1 MSEKRKKI
9 TNFSRRDFIGTLA
22 AGTAFTLV
30 PLNFSCSGPTATT
43 GTTGNTE
50 ASDKPNS
57 NFGGV
62 HIGAITYSFRSMPGG
77 LENIIKYCRESGIS
91 SIELM
96 SGDLEQFLGIPEN
109 PMRNRPRPAI
119 VPGQPRP
126 QRTPEEQAII
136 DKYNAD
142 VKEWR
147 TSLPMS
153 KVESAKKLMNDAGV
167 FPHIVK
173 FSPARWSDE
182 EIEYAFN
189 VTKAMGAKATTEE
202 VGLESAK
209 KLAPFAEKHG
219 IVVGLHNHNQYAEEG
234 FDIDPMLAVSPSIM
248 LNFDP
253 GHYFGSTG
261 KHPNDFIRKYHDRIF
276 SIHMKD
282 KTGPTIEGEPNENQV
297 WGQGE
302 MPIADVLLLLKNEKW
317 PIYVDIELEYPVK
330 PWSNPVKEVRTC
342 VQYARNI
349 LI

>member
-1 MSEKRKKI
+1 MSTF
-9 TNFSRRDFIGTLA
+9 TNKNQSRREFLGKSA
-22 AGTAFTLV
+22 AIAAAASVL
-30 PLNFSCSGPTATT
+30 PLNFAYSGTTATT
-43 GTTGNTE
+43 GIADTSQN
-50 ASDKPNS
+50 PNS
-57 NFGGV
+57 TFGGV

-77 LENIIKYCRESGIS
+77 LENIIKYCKEAGIS

-96 SGDLEQFLGIPEN
+96 SGDLEEYLGVPEN
-109 PMRNRPRPAI
+109 PARNMPRPTAA
-119 VPGQPRP
+119 PGQQRP
-126 QRTPEEQAII
+126 QRTPEQQAAIE
-136 DKYNAD
+136 KYNND
-142 VKEWR
+142 VKAWR

-153 KVESAKKLMNDAGV
+153 KVEAAKKLMNDAGI

-182 EIEYAFN
+182 EIEYAFK

-202 VGLESAK
+202 IGLEAAK

-219 IVVGLHNHNQYAEEG
+219 IVVALHNHMQYAEEG
-234 FDIDPMLAVSPSIM
+234 FSADPFLAVSPSIM

-282 KTGPTIEGEPNENQV
+282 KTGPKVEGEPNANQV

-302 MPIADVLLLLKNEKW
+302 MPIAEVLLMLKAEKW
-317 PIYVDIELEYPVK
+317 PIYVDIELEYDIK
-330 PWSNPVKEVRTC
+330 PWSNQVKEVRTC

>member
-1 MSEKRKKI
+1 MSEYSNKKQ
-9 TNFSRRDFIGTLA
+9 SRREFLGKSA
-22 AGTAFTLV
+22 AFAAAASIL
-30 PLNFSCSGPTATT
+30 PLNFACNSPSAT
-43 GTTGNTE
+43 GTTE
-50 ASDKPNS
+50 AVGTSDKPNS
-57 NFGGV
+57 TFGGV

-77 LENIIKYCRESGIS
+77 LENIIKYCKESGIS

-109 PMRNRPRPAI
+109 PMRNRPRPA
-119 VPGQPRP
+119 VAPGQPRP
-126 QRTPEEQAII
+126 ERTPEELAII
-136 DKYNAD
+136 EKYNAD
-142 VKEWR
+142 VKAWR

-153 KVESAKKLMNDAGV
+153 KVEEARKLMNDAGV

-202 VGLESAK
+202 IGLESAQ

-219 IVVGLHNHNQYAEEG
+219 IIVGMHNHMQYAEEG
-234 FDIDPMLAVSPSIM
+234 FSADPMLAVSPSIM

-282 KTGPTIEGEPNENQV
+282 KTGPTIEGEANANQV

-317 PIYVDIELEYPVK
+317 PIYVDIELEYAVK

>member
-1 MSEKRKKI
+1 MLFRS
-9 TNFSRRDFIGTLA
+9 FA
-22 AGTAFTLV
+22 AAASIL
-30 PLNFSCSGPTATT
+30 PLSFSCSGPAATKTA
-43 GTTGNTE
+43 E
-50 ASDKPNS
+50 ATSDKPDS
-57 NFGGV
+57 TFGGV

-96 SGDLEQFLGIPEN
+96 SGDLEQYLGVPEN
-109 PMRNRPRPAI
+109 PLRNRPRPAF

-126 QRTPEEQAII
+126 QPTPEDLAIMEQ
-136 DKYNAD
+136 YNAD
-142 VKEWR
+142 AKAWR

-153 KVESAKKLMNDAGV
+153 KVEEARKLMNDAGI

-202 VGLESAK
+202 IGMEAAN

-219 IVVGLHNHNQYAEEG
+219 IVVGLHNHMQYAEEG
-234 FDIDPMLAVSPSIM
+234 FSADPFLAVSPSMM

-261 KHPNDFIRKYHDRIF
+261 KNPCDFIRKYHDRIF

-282 KTGPTIEGEPNENQV
+282 KTGPTIEDKDEANANQV

-302 MPIADVLLLLKNEKW
+302 MPIAEVLLLLKKEKW
-317 PIYVDIELEYPVK
+317 PIYVDIELEYAIK
-330 PWSNPVKEVRTC
+330 PWSDPVKEVRTC

>member
-1 MSEKRKKI
+1 MSDYTNKKQ
-9 TNFSRRDFIGTLA
+9 SRREFLGKSA
-22 AGTAFTLV
+22 AFAAAASVL
-30 PLNFSCSGPTATT
+30 PLSFGCSGPTATAT
-43 GTTGNTE
+43 KETAETADTSG
-50 ASDKPNS
+50 KPNS
-57 NFGGV
+57 IFGGV

-77 LENIIKYCRESGIS
+77 LENIVKYCKESGIS

-96 SGDLEQFLGIPEN
+96 SGDLEQYLGAPEN
-109 PMRNRPRPAI
+109 PMMNMPRPAF

-126 QRTPEEQAII
+126 QPTPEQRAMME
-136 DKYNAD
+136 KYSAD
-142 VKEWR
+142 MKAWR

-153 KVESAKKLMNDAGV
+153 KVEAAKKLLNDAGV

-202 VGLESAK
+202 IGVEAAQ
-209 KLAPFAEKHG
+209 KLAPFAAKHG
-219 IVVGLHNHNQYAEEG
+219 IVVGMHNHNQYAEEG
-234 FDIDPMLAVSPSIM
+234 FSADPMLAVSPSIM

-282 KTGPTIEGEPNENQV
+282 KTGPNVDPPNENQV

-302 MPIADVLLLLKNEKW
+302 MPIADVLLLLKKEKW
-317 PIYVDIELEYPVK
+317 PIFVDIELEYEIK
-330 PWSNPVKEVRTC
+330 PWSDPVKEVRTC